1 MSAQEWHPV
10 LPLAPEVEAAL
21 TTALRKLSHDISN
34 SLVAAVSHLDLLGL
48 HDPGLRALADWQS
61 CQNHLARPRAVVTT
75 ALWALPA
82 GGRDQPRTYSDLR
95 TWWGKRHLA
104 LGLDAQLPALPQPWE
119 QPDAVFALC
128 CVLTNAA
135 EALEEAHRLGEPLV
149 RRPQIWMDYAA
160 GSVLVA
166 DSGPGCADPRGAAS
180 GLVRRAGQGHL
191 GLGLAAAA
199 AGLQRLGG
207 GLHIST
213 QHWGTSRASVAPD
226 HGFVARL
233 TLP

>member
-1 MSAQEWHPV
+1 MSQPHWHSV

-21 TTALRKLSHDISN
+21 TAALRKLSHDISN

-48 HDPGLRALADWQS
+48 HDPQLRELADWQS
-61 CQNHLARPRAVVTT
+61 CRAQLARPRAVVST
-75 ALWALPA
+75 ALWALPGA
-82 GGRDQPRTYSDLR
+82 GRDQPRTYSDLR
-95 TWWGKRHLA
+95 TWWSQRQSG
-104 LGLDAQLPALPQPWE
+104 LGLDAQLPDLVEPWQ

-128 CVLTNAA
+128 CALTNAA
-135 EALEEAHRLGEPLV
+135 EALQDARRLGEPLV
-149 RRPQIWMDYAA
+149 RPPQIAIRQDA

-180 GLVRRAGQGHL
+180 GQLRRAGHGHV

-199 AGLQRLGG
+199 AALRRHGG
-207 GLHIST
+207 QLHIAS
-213 QHWGTSRASVAPD
+213 QHWGTSPAAVAAD
-226 HGFVARL
+226 HGFVAKL